1 MKPTLYSLFISS
13 KDELTSQLEGL
24 TLPSEAQE
32 VQSCVVKYFNKIFD
46 ADGDFRQNLT
56 QSEDYILQAAMSMLT
71 MQQSMMSELT
81 PAYDNRSLLSV
92 ETLEPTCCDQRKA
105 FIGKLLPLGGSAIG
119 STAGALLVGAWG
131 SVFGAIT
138 GTAVAMYYSTRM
150 EPEMATTQE
159 VITSGTV
166 ELELNVTAF
175 IEIIG
180 KICQSVD
187 SLIDTFRAQINRVVN
202 KYENQE
208 KATLEKDFRF
218 LLEGIQSLVG
228 YKRTHSEE
236 EPKYIRK
243 LKERIEDVGEL
254 LENYNL
260 AIVDYTEDNEYMFEV
275 VDGQETRMVLPAIV
289 KEGAVVIKGKIFK
302 KTN

>member
-1 MKPTLYSLFISS
+1 MKPTLYSLFITSM
-13 KDELTSQLEGL
+13 DELTSQLEGL
-24 TLPSEAQE
+24 TLPSGAQE
-32 VQSCVVKYFNKIFD
+32 VQSCIVEYFNKIFD

-56 QSEDYILQAAMSMLT
+56 QSEDYILQAALSMLT
-71 MQQSMMSELT
+71 MQQSMIGTLLPT
-81 PAYDNRSLLSV
+81 YDNRSMLSDDASKS
-92 ETLEPTCCDQRKA
+92 TRLDSSKA
-105 FIGKLLPLGGSAIG
+105 VIGQLLPLGGSALG
-119 STAGALLVGAWG
+119 GTTGALLLGTWGA
-131 SVFGAIT
+131 VFGAIA
-138 GTAVAMYYSTRM
+138 GTAVAMYFSSRM
-150 EPEMATTQE
+150 LLNTIVVNEEFSSAPAE
-159 VITSGTV
+159 S
-166 ELELNVTAF
+166 ELNVDAF

-187 SLIDTFRAQINRVVN
+187 SLIETFRAQINRVVN

-260 AIVDYTEDNEYMFEV
+260 AVVDYTEDNEYMFEV
-275 VDGQETRMVLPAIV
+275 VEGQETRMVLPAIV
-289 KEGAVVIKGKIFK
+289 KDSSVVLKGKIFK
-302 KTN
+302 KN

>member
-1 MKPTLYSLFISS
+1 MKPTLYSLFITS

-24 TLPSEAQE
+24 TLPSGTQEA
-32 VQSCVVKYFNKIFD
+32 QSCVVKYFNKIFD

-56 QSEDYILQAAMSMLT
+56 QSEDYILQAALSMLT
-71 MQQSMMSELT
+71 MQQSMMGTLIPT
-81 PAYDNRSLLSV
+81 YDNRSMLSDDASKS
-92 ETLEPTCCDQRKA
+92 TKA
-105 FIGKLLPLGGSAIG
+105 VIGQLLPLGGSALG
-119 STAGALLVGAWG
+119 GTTGALLFGTWG
-131 SVFGAIT
+131 CVFGAIA
-138 GTAVAMYYSTRM
+138 GTAVAMYFSSRM
-150 EPEMATTQE
+150 SFNTTVTNE
-159 VITSGTV
+159 EFPSAPA
-166 ELELNVTAF
+166 ESELNVDAF

-187 SLIDTFRAQINRVVN
+187 SLIETFRAQINRVVN

-208 KATLEKDFRF
+208 KTSLEKDFRF

-260 AIVDYTEDNEYMFEV
+260 TIVDYTEDNEYMFEV

-289 KEGAVVIKGKIFK
+289 KEGAVVVKGKIFK
-302 KTN
+302 KN

>member
-24 TLPSEAQE
+24 TLPSGTQE

-56 QSEDYILQAAMSMLT
+56 QSEDYILQAALSMLT
-71 MQQSMMSELT
+71 MQQTMLGELT
-81 PAYDNRSLLSV
+81 PVYEQHPSLSLQSPKPLHFDSHR
-92 ETLEPTCCDQRKA
+92 TLVGQ
-105 FIGKLLPLGGSAIG
+105 LLPLGGSALG
-119 STAGALLVGAWG
+119 GTAGALLVGTWG
-131 SVFGAIT
+131 AVFGAIA
-138 GTAVAMYYSTRM
+138 GTAVAMYFSARMQQDTIETDCVSPSTTI
-150 EPEMATTQE
+150 EK
-159 VITSGTV
+159 
-166 ELELNVTAF
+166 ELNVDAF
-175 IEIIG
+175 IDIIG

-187 SLIDTFRAQINRVVN
+187 SLIETFRAQINRVVN
-202 KYENQE
+202 KYDNQE
-208 KATLEKDFRF
+208 KSTLEKDFRF

-260 AIVDYTEDNEYMFEV
+260 SIVDYTEDNEYMFDV
-275 VDGQETRMVLPAIV
+275 VEGQETRMVLPAIV
-289 KEGAVVIKGKIFK
+289 KEGVVVVKGKIFK
-302 KTN
+302 RD

>member
-1 MKPTLYSLFISS
+1 MKPTLYSLFITS

-24 TLPSEAQE
+24 TLPSGTQEA
-32 VQSCVVKYFNKIFD
+32 QSCVVKYFNKIFD

-56 QSEDYILQAAMSMLT
+56 QSEDYILQAALSMLT
-71 MQQSMMSELT
+71 MQQSMIGTLIPT
-81 PAYDNRSLLSV
+81 YDNRSMLSDDASKS
-92 ETLEPTCCDQRKA
+92 TRLDSSKA
-105 FIGKLLPLGGSAIG
+105 VTGQLLPLGGSALG
-119 STAGALLVGAWG
+119 GTTGALLFGTWGA
-131 SVFGAIT
+131 VFGAIA
-138 GTAVAMYYSTRM
+138 GTAVTMYFSSRM
-150 EPEMATTQE
+150 SLNTIVVNEEFSSAPAE
-159 VITSGTV
+159 S
-166 ELELNVTAF
+166 ELNVDAF

-187 SLIDTFRAQINRVVN
+187 SLIETFRAQINRVVN

-243 LKERIEDVGEL
+243 L
-254 LENYNL
+254 
-260 AIVDYTEDNEYMFEV
+260 
-275 VDGQETRMVLPAIV
+275 
-289 KEGAVVIKGKIFK
+289 
-302 KTN
+302 